1 MTYSYMI
8 ALDEIQPVKDKI
20 WLQAL
25 RDNEKHRNIKV
36 GIVVYIDCRVIVLSY
51 V

>member
-1 MTYSYMI
+1 MI

-20 WLQAL
+20 WLQVL

-36 GIVVYIDCRVIVLSY
+36 GIVVDIDCRVIVL